1 MKFKFLVIML
11 ALTACMGSSKP
22 TPAKADPYTAAPAG
36 MTFDTYLAQ
45 VKQAHLV
52 LVDFNATWCGPCKTL
67 KPIVQKVIR
76 KNGGRVI
83 LMDVDVDQN
92 PVVANT
98 MNIKAI
104 PLLILYKDGKEVWR
118 NMGLTDEQTISDK
131 IDFHAKS

>member
-1 MKFKFLVIML
+1 MTNTSLKEVTVTELNQLVSQEKPVL
-11 ALTACMGSSKP
+11 A
-22 TPAKADPYTAAPAG
+22 
-36 MTFDTYLAQ
+36 
-45 VKQAHLV
+45 
-52 LVDFNATWCGPCKTL
+52 DFSATWCGPCKTL